1 MARVDEGVIELSWP
15 SGSITQQRLGA
26 TERDVDCVVRE
37 ACQSVLSITGRY
49 IDYLLLQA
57 QASAVTG
64 MAPCRLL
71 ASLTV

>member
-1 MARVDEGVIELSWP
+1 MMTRVDEGVIGLS
-15 SGSITQQRLGA
+15 GYIRQQRLRA
-26 TERDVDCVVRE
+26 TEQDMDCVVRD
-37 ACQSVLSITGRY
+37 ACQSVLLITERY

-64 MAPCRLL
+64 VALHRLL